1 MTNSQPFS
9 GSQRFQA
16 YYRNVHWF
24 IENVLAAETTDM
36 DNYVPGRWKLDPKNS
51 YLGRAHLN
59 LEDPLS
65 TGGASYEAELY
76 ARVTSDGPSGLI
88 FLIGGLGSGK
98 TTAVQ
103 YLRKMIAGQRAELQK
118 RFTCG
123 CSPCWREPIY
133 LDCIEI
139 RRDAK
144 PDGIY
149 RKVLQGMRFGI
160 YNALIDGLL
169 KSNDLDVKAA
179 DTADRI
185 TLRQLLIANDVAAW
199 ADLEHPGSFPHALR
213 SGECDIGA
221 SLLTTKFDLGTLK
234 DLVKNYRKAAHKF
247 EQGIIDLIR
256 DPDDALNLTDMLIG
270 MYLSGSGCNAL
281 SPNNLIIVDNID
293 QVPTEIIEKLAGYL
307 GELSDRR
314 RNLRLLVPLRP
325 SSITRAG
332 FVKAPRYLSHYGPDC
347 FEMLERRINRYV
359 LSRSRK
365 WLSEA
370 RQADHLTPFMN
381 KPTSD
386 EFDVFI
392 LTTYL
397 YGLVVAAGRKLM
409 DGPGEAGRDIA
420 VWPEVDNDHK
430 FARLLKFRP
439 AVMRHFAETL
449 GAVVGTCARYA
460 TEQLRRYYEHIY
472 SSPGLM
478 AAVGSLRQGSKTSIR
493 LPYGTT
499 VTTLLGR
506 AEGDSGHNGLANLY
520 RPTQYTGTGDWPT
533 LAKLRILRRLK
544 ADGSCVVEYVVTAL
558 GQYGIPSDIAIDAL
572 NYLHLKERLLVW
584 FSRNSDLSLNESDLN
599 QEVVISEHG
608 EQYLDHV
615 AGDFEYIWFCATQI
629 PASASGES
637 PTGFKA
643 RLDEYTRLMSRVA
656 TTEWKQLSFQ
666 RAASNALWDEGSAGR
681 SAEFVTLTLL
691 YQSLGR
697 AVVSASRGVLR
708 ATIRSAAAKEYLT
721 NVEETVATL
730 CNAVLLHQ
738 DRFRCAFGDASYLT
752 VEREQIDGIRP
763 HLTDMLTLRG
773 LSERCRDAVNA
784 LLTSWT
790 ADPSVMPR
798 FQEAQ
803 PMEPPA
809 DLVADVAKYFRG
821 VLPGI
826 APITSALTGTEG
838 GRVLL
843 WSLIQRRNAL
853 AELLEVRLPTFSIVR
868 RGLRELQSDLEVAEQ
883 QARASG
889 ATGTESVAWLENE
902 LRWVRNAVAILDE
915 NKFDTLTTCRRQEM
929 SEKKRKANNILEA
942 FASVAQRVGVT
953 QVRHLT
959 ETWQ

>member
-1 MTNSQPFS
+1 VTIE
-9 GSQRFQA
+9 GSDRYQA
-16 YYRNVHWF
+16 YYLNVFWF
-24 IENVLAAETTDM
+24 IENVLAAETTSM
-36 DNYVPGRWKLDPKNS
+36 DNYVQGRWKLDTKNS
-51 YLGRAHLN
+51 YLTRAHIN
-59 LEDPLS
+59 IEDPLS
-65 TGGASYEAELY
+65 AGGASYEAELY

-98 TTAVQ
+98 TTATN
-103 YLRKMIAGQRAELQK
+103 YLRNMIAERRAELQK
-118 RFTCG
+118 RFPCNCRP
-123 CSPCWREPIY
+123 CSRKPIY
-133 LDCIEI
+133 LDYLEI

-144 PDGIY
+144 PEGIY
-149 RKVLQGMRFGI
+149 RKVLQGIRFAI

-169 KSNDLDVKAA
+169 TANGLHIKAA
-179 DTADRI
+179 DTADRT

-199 ADLEHPGSFPHALR
+199 ADLEHPGSFPYALR
-213 SGECDIGA
+213 SGECEIGA
-221 SLLTTKFDLGTLK
+221 LLLSTKFDLKTLK
-234 DLVKNYRKAAHKF
+234 DLVKNYRTAAHKF

-256 DPDDALNLTDMLIG
+256 DPDEALNLTDMLIG
-270 MYLSGSGCNAL
+270 MYLSASGCNPL

-293 QVPTEIIEKLAGYL
+293 QVPTETIEKLAGYL

-347 FEMLERRINRYV
+347 FEMMERRINRYI
-359 LSRSRK
+359 LSQSRK
-365 WLSEA
+365 SLSEA
-370 RQADHLTPFMN
+370 YRADRPTPFMN

-386 EFDVFI
+386 ELDVFI

-397 YGLVVAAGRKLM
+397 YALVVADGRKLAQGR
-409 DGPGEAGRDIA
+409 DEAGRIPA
-420 VWPEVDNDHK
+420 AWPELHEDHE
-430 FARLLKFRP
+430 FAHGLKFSP
-439 AVMRHFAETL
+439 AVVRHFAETL

-460 TEQLRRYYEHIY
+460 TEQVRRYYDHIY
-472 SSPGLM
+472 SSPGLI
-478 AAVGSLRQGSKTSIR
+478 AAVGSLRMGSKTSIR
-493 LPYGTT
+493 LPYGLT

-506 AEGDSGHNGLANLY
+506 ADGDSGHNGLANLY
-520 RPTQYTGTGDWPT
+520 RPTQHTGTGDWPT
-533 LAKLRILRRLK
+533 LAKIRILRRLK
-544 ADGSCVVEYVVTAL
+544 ADGSCIVRDVVTAL

-584 FSRNSDLSLNESDLN
+584 FSRNSELSLNESDLD

-615 AGDFEYIWFCATQI
+615 AGDFEYIWFCATRI
-629 PASASGES
+629 PGSASGES
-637 PTGFKA
+637 PIGFKA

-681 SAEFVTLTLL
+681 SGEFVTLTLL

-708 ATIRSAAAKEYLT
+708 ATTPSAAAKDYQLT
-721 NVEETVATL
+721 VEETVTTL

-752 VEREQIDGIRP
+752 LEHEQIDRIRP
-763 HLTDMLTLRG
+763 HLAEMLTIQRM
-773 LSERCRDAVNA
+773 SAQCRAAVNA
-784 LLTSWT
+784 LLLSWD
-790 ADPSVMPR
+790 ANPSVALR
-798 FQEAQ
+798 FQEPQAV
-803 PMEPPA
+803 EPPT
-809 DLVADVAKYFRG
+809 DLVTDVTRYLRG
-821 VLPGI
+821 VIPGVASI
-826 APITSALTGTEG
+826 VSALSGTAG

-853 AELLEVRLPTFSIVR
+853 AELLETRLPTFGIVR
-868 RGLRELQSDLEVAEQ
+868 RGLLELQSDLEVAEQ
-883 QARASG
+883 EASAARA
-889 ATGTESVAWLENE
+889 TESVAWLENE
-902 LRWVRNAVAILDE
+902 LRWVRKYLAILDE

-929 SEKKRKANNILEA
+929 SEKKRRANNILEA
-942 FASVAQRVGVT
+942 FAAMAQRVGVT